1 MVNDVINNT
10 DPHYGYDAAR
20 DEYKDLVKAGIIDP
34 TKVTRTALE
43 LACSVAG
50 TLLTTECVVSI
61 EKEEEKQPEPQYQ
74 Y

>member
-1 MVNDVINNT
+1 MQIKAEGSTPNA
-10 DPHYGYDAAR
+10 GYDAR
-20 DEYKDLVKAGIIDP
+20 NNKVVDMVEAGIIDP

-50 TLLTTECVVSI
+50 TLLTTECAISI
-61 EKEEEKQPEPQYQ
+61 EKEEKEEEKQPAYG